1 MSKKELAGGQAMR
14 QAGVVNMGVFEGQKI
29 FCANQKAKGG
39 VIYPSSNSNCS
50 LLPTQTP
57 SPK

>member
-29 FCANQKAKGG
+29 FLREPKGERRR
-39 VIYPSSNSNCS
+39 VIDP
-50 LLPTQTP
+50 QQ
-57 SPK
+57 